1 MNLPRAYATGYPLKP
16 PSAALPAFKKLKT
29 TAKIGGFLVAF
40 QATPLG
46 HLN

>member
-1 MNLPRAYATGYPLKP
+1 MNLPRAYATGYLLKS
-16 PSAALPAFKKLKT
+16 PSAALPAFKKLKNHR
-29 TAKIGGFLVAF
+29 KIGGFLVAF